1 MTKGVKLR
9 QYINKEY
16 TDNEQIKDMIF
27 EVYLS
32 WRLNALTD
40 EELIK

>member
-1 MTKGVKLR
+1 
-9 QYINKEY
+9 
-16 TDNEQIKDMIF
+16 MIF

-40 EELIK
+40 EEFDKLVNEEIDNNKCYS